1 MINSLYII
9 YTHNRQN
16 ILKEC
21 LETLFKNNETKPD
34 RVLVIDDGSQP
45 QLKENL
51 FHIALN
57 NSINSKATTID
68 FLSLNKNLEYGNT
81 AELGIRMAIAYDPKY
96 VFFIESD
103 YVFGKN
109 GLDLVFDI
117 FERGFDLREKTQI
130 YFPELEDD
138 KK

>member
-117 FERGFDLREKTQI
+117 FENNEYGQNCLATI
-130 YFPELEDD
+130 
-138 KK
+138 

>member
-34 RVLVIDDGSQP
+34 RVLIIDDGSQP
-45 QLKENL
+45 QLKESL

-57 NSINSKATTID
+57 NSINSKGTTID
-68 FLSLNKNLEYGNT
+68 FLSLNKNLGYGNT
-81 AELGIRMAIAYDPKY
+81 GELGIRMAIAYDPKY

-103 YVFGKN
+103 F
-109 GLDLVFDI
+109 
-117 FERGFDLREKTQI
+117 KT
-130 YFPELEDD
+130 
-138 KK
+138 KRKRSSS